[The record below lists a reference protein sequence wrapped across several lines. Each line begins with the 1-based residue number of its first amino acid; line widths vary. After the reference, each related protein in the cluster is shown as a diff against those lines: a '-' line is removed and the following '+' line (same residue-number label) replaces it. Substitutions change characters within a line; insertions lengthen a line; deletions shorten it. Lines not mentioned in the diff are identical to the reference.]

1 MVTLNRGSDGGVLVR
16 RAWYNVAAASSVLPA
31 GDDGAALGASG
42 TAFSDLF
49 LASGSV
55 VNFNAGDVTLT
66 HSAGKLT
73 FGGDGAVELDFNSH
87 EMTNVDINSGTI
99 DGVTVSGTTITA
111 STSFT
116 RGDTVITD
124 GVITDSTGLQLA
136 AAVDLNNN
144 TLSNVGAAGQDWLT
158 GYLNHVGGGSGGEQ
172 RIRCDNTTTDGESIV
187 QIWNAIGSGD
197 AYAEIGVQGTYVW
210 RVGEDNSEDDRFAIC
225 GNDAIGANDALRIT
239 AASPPVVSFNAARG
253 SDFDY
258 VCATCGKHGITPF
271 TCCGLVEWHDD
282 VSDFRGMARKDE
294 DAMNYMEKVGVIQ
307 RSTNPVSGEPE
318 IFATFNMV
326 YFVGSMAYQNRERMD
341 SQYEELDKRLEAIGA

>member
-99 DGVTVSGTTITA
+99 DGVTVSGTTIVA

-136 AAVDLNNN
+136 AAVDLNTN

-158 GYLNHVGGGSGGEQ
+158 GFLNHVGNGSAGEQ
-172 RIRCDNTTTDGESIV
+172 RIRCDNESTGESILQV
-187 QIWNAIGSGD
+187 WSSDGGGD

-210 RVGEDNSEDDRFAIC
+210 RVGQDNSSSDIFAIC
-225 GNDAIGANDALRIT
+225 GNDAI
-239 AASPPVVSFNAARG
+239 
-253 SDFDY
+253 
-258 VCATCGKHGITPF
+258 
-271 TCCGLVEWHDD
+271 
-282 VSDFRGMARKDE
+282 
-294 DAMNYMEKVGVIQ
+294 
-307 RSTNPVSGEPE
+307 
-318 IFATFNMV
+318 
-326 YFVGSMAYQNRERMD
+326 
-341 SQYEELDKRLEAIGA
+341 

>member
-99 DGVTVSGTTITA
+99 DGVTVSGTTIVA

-124 GVITDSTGLQLA
+124 GVITDSTGLQVAGALDVTGTVTGNRNTLWVQPHA
-136 AAVDLNNN
+136 VENTSTHHQAWQNYGRSSIGDGSADPKEAGGVFFSAAIPSDYSTMTKAVVVFIAGDGGNVLWDCDAQFASTGQIYSTHSGATASGSATTTAVLDNLVYEVSVIAALSGIAAGDYLGVEWVYTASSTNTNAAVLG
-144 TLSNVGAAGQDWLT
+144 LLLE
-158 GYLNHVGGGSGGEQ
+158 Y
-172 RIRCDNTTTDGESIV
+172 TT
-187 QIWNAIGSGD
+187 
-197 AYAEIGVQGTYVW
+197 
-210 RVGEDNSEDDRFAIC
+210 
-225 GNDAIGANDALRIT
+225 
-239 AASPPVVSFNAARG
+239 
-253 SDFDY
+253 
-258 VCATCGKHGITPF
+258 
-271 TCCGLVEWHDD
+271 
-282 VSDFRGMARKDE
+282 
-294 DAMNYMEKVGVIQ
+294 
-307 RSTNPVSGEPE
+307 
-318 IFATFNMV
+318 
-326 YFVGSMAYQNRERMD
+326 
-341 SQYEELDKRLEAIGA
+341 